1 MTRHE
6 HQLYAVPFT
15 EADQVRLA
23 GFSCGSDTAG
33 RAVTEW
39 LLGSDVFDSMKR
51 GTRVWL
57 FENGMREV
65 VGYGSIGSTNWKWP
79 PPEGKRATIV
89 YIPMLG
95 IAERFQG
102 QPSDTDWKYS
112 NQIMGQLISEARTH
126 TAAWPN
132 DDIKRLKWL
141 ALLVHPEN
149 TRAVRFYER
158 WGFEQIPD
166 VVRSH
171 GNVIMKLWIGD

>member
-1 MTRHE
+1 
-6 HQLYAVPFT
+6 
-15 EADQVRLA
+15 
-23 GFSCGSDTAG
+23 
-33 RAVTEW
+33 
-39 LLGSDVFDSMKR
+39 
-51 GTRVWL
+51 
-57 FENGMREV
+57 
-65 VGYGSIGSTNWKWP
+65 
-79 PPEGKRATIV
+79 
-89 YIPMLG
+89 MLG

>member
-102 QPSDTDWKYS
+102 PQAVA
-112 NQIMGQLISEARTH
+112 QLDGA
-126 TAAWPN
+126 
-132 DDIKRLKWL
+132 
-141 ALLVHPEN
+141 
-149 TRAVRFYER
+149 
-158 WGFEQIPD
+158 G
-166 VVRSH
+166 
-171 GNVIMKLWIGD
+171 